1 MADKNIFDLS
11 DAQKAKIEPHLQ
23 QIVKSAFLAGAE
35 YSKALAENSVNK
47 IDDVIVPA
55 AIGSAEQ
62 YAEELAKKIKL

>member
-1 MADKNIFDLS
+1 MPNKIFDLS

-35 YSKALAENSVNK
+35 YSKALAENSENK

-55 AIGSAEQ
+55 AIGSVEQ